1 MNLDGGGSTTMVVD
15 GSVIN
20 MPSDATGERS
30 VGDALVVLPGS
41 DPDTRGDRRSGGGG
55 LDGDGSGTSMAAMSW
70 RSRVNNALTK
80 TTGYRIVRAYPDRN
94 GRATA
99 PSKGAPKPAFPIDYD
114 EMALPIMRAAGPY
127 TMSGKEKKFAL
138 YLATRYIVENKI
150 PGAIVEC
157 GVWRGGSMHIVAR
170 TLDAIGD
177 TSRELYLFDTFE
189 GMTPPSDKDL
199 TFSGKPVSELLD
211 VRPKTAKIWA
221 VASLDD
227 VKQGFEEVPYPD
239 DKIHFIKG
247 PVEETLPEQA
257 PDEIAILRLDTDWYE
272 STRHELLTMYDRL
285 ASGGVLI
292 IDDYGSYQ
300 GAKQAVD
307 EFIAETGARLL
318 LTPLGPGRI
327 AVKS

>member
-1 MNLDGGGSTTMVVD
+1 M
-15 GSVIN
+15 
-20 MPSDATGERS
+20 
-30 VGDALVVLPGS
+30 
-41 DPDTRGDRRSGGGG
+41 
-55 LDGDGSGTSMAAMSW
+55 
-70 RSRVNNALTK
+70 
-80 TTGYRIVRAYPDRN
+80 TGYRLVRARPGRN
-94 GRATA
+94 ATA
-99 PSKGAPKPAFPIDYD
+99 PAAPKAAPRPAFPVDYD

-127 TMSGKEKKFAL
+127 TMTCKEKKYTL
-138 YLATRYIVENKI
+138 YLATRYVVENKI

-189 GMTPPSDKDL
+189 GMTPPSDKDV
-199 TFSGKPVSELLD
+199 TFGGEPVSVLLD
-211 VRPKTAKIWA
+211 RRPKTAKIWA

-227 VKQGFEEVPYPD
+227 VRQGFEEVPYPD
-239 DKIHFIKG
+239 DKIHFVRG

-285 ASGGVLI
+285 APGGVLI

-307 EFIAETGARLL
+307 EFIAATGVRLL
-318 LTPLGPGRI
+318 LVPIGPGRV
-327 AVKS
+327 AVKP

>member
-1 MNLDGGGSTTMVVD
+1 M
-15 GSVIN
+15 IA
-20 MPSDATGERS
+20 MP
-30 VGDALVVLPGS
+30 
-41 DPDTRGDRRSGGGG
+41 
-55 LDGDGSGTSMAAMSW
+55 W
-70 RSRVNNALTK
+70 RSSVNNVLTR
-80 TTGYRIVRAYPDRN
+80 TTGYRIVRADRGRPD
-94 GRATA
+94 
-99 PSKGAPKPAFPIDYD
+99 KPKAAAKPEFPLDCD

-127 TMSGKEKKFAL
+127 TMTRTEKKYAL
-138 YLATRYIVENKI
+138 YLATRYVVENKI

-189 GMTPPSDKDL
+189 GMTPPTDKDR
-199 TFSGKPVSELLD
+199 TVSGRRVADLLAS
-211 VRPKTAKIWA
+211 RPKTARIWA
-221 VASLDD
+221 VAGLED
-227 VKQGFEEVPYPD
+227 VQEGFAKVPYPAD
-239 DKIHFIKG
+239 RIHFVKG
-247 PVEETLPEQA
+247 PVEQTLPDQA

-272 STRHELLTMYDRL
+272 STRHELRTLYDRL
-285 ASGGVLI
+285 VPGGVLI

-318 LTPLGPGRI
+318 LVPLGPGRV